1 MDGPYPAGNICAGT
15 AIIAVV
21 AETVYLAWFRDSRV
35 CTLHSLG
42 AVSSSYGNYGRV
54 RDRFR
59 HDDPAVFG
67 GNLIVR
73 LCASE
78 VDRLCEA

>member
-1 MDGPYPAGNICAGT
+1 MDGPHPIGGIFAGAAIT
-15 AIIAVV
+15 AMV
-21 AETVYLAWFRDSRV
+21 AKAIHLAWFRGSRV

-67 GNLIVR
+67 GNLTVR
-73 LCASE
+73 LFASK
-78 VDRLCEA
+78 VD